1 MAEEYGDS
9 ATSNAVFIPEIWS
22 KEAIVAR
29 ESTLILAN
37 IVMRYDQEVVE
48 FGDTIHVPSVTN
60 LVAED
65 ITVATGVLEAQAP
78 TTETNKDIL
87 IDKWKGVVINLTDML
102 TVQSK
107 QDLLKHYTAKMG
119 YALGQKLEQDLAI
132 LGASLSQTV
141 GTFNTELGD
150 PDFRRS
156 VQYLDDSRTPFSDR
170 HYVIKPATKYTLLGI
185 DKFVRYDAVA
195 YPKGDSPVLKG
206 EVGEI
211 YGAKVHVTPET
222 YKTGNN
228 TSNMLIHR
236 SCLGLAVQ
244 RNIKSVQFGKNG
256 FSDRVG
262 QSMLYGVLEM
272 RDDQGCELRS

>member
-22 KEAIVAR
+22 KEAIVQR
-29 ESTLILAN
+29 ESKLFLAN
-37 IVMRYDQEVVE
+37 IVRRYDQEVAQY
-48 FGDTIHVPSVTN
+48 GDIIHVPSVTN

-107 QDLLKHYTAKMG
+107 QDLLAHYMSKAM
-119 YALGQKLEQDLAI
+119 YALAAKVETDIAALA
-132 LGASLSQTV
+132 ASLSQTV
-141 GTFNTELGD
+141 GTFNTELAE
-150 PDFRRS
+150 PDFRRA
-156 VQYLDDSRTPFSDR
+156 VQYLDDARAPFEDR
-170 HYVIKPATKYTLLGI
+170 HWCVKPAVKYTLLGI
-185 DKFVRYDAVA
+185 DKFVRYDAIA
-195 YPKGDSPVLKG
+195 YPKGDSPIVKG
-206 EVGEI
+206 VPGEI
-211 YGAKVHVTPET
+211 YGAQVHVSPEI
-222 YKTGNN
+222 YKTGSN

-236 SCLGLAVQ
+236 DCLGLAVQ
-244 RNIKSVQFGKNG
+244 RTPKTVQFGKNG

-262 QSMLYGVLEM
+262 VAQLYGILEM